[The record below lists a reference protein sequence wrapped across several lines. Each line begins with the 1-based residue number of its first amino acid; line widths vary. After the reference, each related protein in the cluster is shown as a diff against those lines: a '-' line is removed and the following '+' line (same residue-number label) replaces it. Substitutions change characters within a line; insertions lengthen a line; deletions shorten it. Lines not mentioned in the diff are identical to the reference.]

1 MDAVIVLTGAERG
14 FLMLIDPDTQK
25 LTVRAARNFEGE
37 SLTQEESE
45 RGLAS
50 ISRSVI
56 RTTLEQG
63 EGLISPNAQ
72 EDPRFANKESVVL
85 QDPRSIMCTPLR
97 WRGMVI
103 GAISEDNRVRSGI
116 FIPPDL

>member
-1 MDAVIVLTGAERG
+1 V
-14 FLMLIDPDTQK
+14 
-25 LTVRAARNFEGE
+25 ARNFEGE

-56 RTTLEQG
+56 HTTLEQG

-116 FIPPDL
+116 FTPPDL